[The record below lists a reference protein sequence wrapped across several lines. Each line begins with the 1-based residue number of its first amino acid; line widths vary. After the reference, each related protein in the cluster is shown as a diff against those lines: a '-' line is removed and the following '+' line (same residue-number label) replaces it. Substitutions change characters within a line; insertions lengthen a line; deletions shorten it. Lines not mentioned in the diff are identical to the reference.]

1 MTARLVLTLALVGAL
16 AACSGSSEEP
26 ASSTSA
32 ASAPASSTPA
42 SSTPESSQPEPSQ
55 PVAVPTSQAPDST
68 LPPEQSDESS
78 LALLGAYVE
87 PRGDFG
93 DDARRQAVLD
103 HEAMLGRPLGLVNE
117 FFRFDLE
124 WAVERLQWH
133 LDRGSALMI
142 SWNGAPA
149 ADILNGSSDDL
160 IRERARW
167 TRDLQSPVLLRFFWE
182 PDAEKGDRWG
192 YHDDPALYGEVWR
205 YVRALFDEE
214 GATNAQWMWT
224 PTTWHFVTGSA
235 PDFYPGDDVVDVI
248 GADGYLWS
256 PCQGAIESATDVFG
270 AFLEWAADRPQP
282 ILIAEWGADADASAG
297 SKATF
302 IGEMMDLFGPM
313 DRLLGLVVFDAVDP
327 GGRGCDWRIDS
338 DPSSLEA
345 YRDLA
350 NDPRFAATQAKVDAL
365 G

>member
-1 MTARLVLTLALVGAL
+1 MIARLVFALVLTLAAV
-16 AACSGSSEEP
+16 ACSGSADE
-26 ASSTSA
+26 T
-32 ASAPASSTPA
+32 A
-42 SSTPESSQPEPSQ
+42 SSTPESSQPESSAPESSQ
-55 PVAVPTSQAPDST
+55 PVAVPTSQAPEPSLAPEQPDEST
-68 LPPEQSDESS
+68 LAPEQPDESS
-78 LALLGAYVE
+78 LALLGAWVE
-87 PRGDFG
+87 PRGEFG

-103 HEAMLGRPLGLVNE
+103 HEAMIGRPLGLVHE
-117 FFRFDLE
+117 FFRFDLP
-124 WAVERLQWH
+124 WAVDRLQWH

-167 TRDLQSPVLLRFFWE
+167 TRDLKDPVLLRFFWE

-214 GATNAQWMWT
+214 GATNAQWVWT

-256 PCQGAIESATDVFG
+256 PCQGGIESATDVFG

-302 IGEMMDLFGPM
+302 IGEMLDLFGPM
-313 DRLLGLVVFDAVDP
+313 DRLLGLVVFDSVDP

-350 NDPRFAATQAKVDAL
+350 NDPRFAATQAKVEAL

>member
-1 MTARLVLTLALVGAL
+1 MIARLVLTLALVGAL

-68 LPPEQSDESS
+68 LPPEQAPEQSDESS

-103 HEAMLGRPLGLVNE
+103 HEAMIGRPLGLVNE

-192 YHDDPALYGEVWR
+192 YHDYPALYGEVWR
-205 YVRALFDEE
+205 YVRALFD
-214 GATNAQWMWT
+214 
-224 PTTWHFVTGSA
+224 
-235 PDFYPGDDVVDVI
+235 
-248 GADGYLWS
+248 
-256 PCQGAIESATDVFG
+256 
-270 AFLEWAADRPQP
+270 
-282 ILIAEWGADADASAG
+282 
-297 SKATF
+297 
-302 IGEMMDLFGPM
+302 
-313 DRLLGLVVFDAVDP
+313 
-327 GGRGCDWRIDS
+327 
-338 DPSSLEA
+338 
-345 YRDLA
+345 
-350 NDPRFAATQAKVDAL
+350 
-365 G
+365 